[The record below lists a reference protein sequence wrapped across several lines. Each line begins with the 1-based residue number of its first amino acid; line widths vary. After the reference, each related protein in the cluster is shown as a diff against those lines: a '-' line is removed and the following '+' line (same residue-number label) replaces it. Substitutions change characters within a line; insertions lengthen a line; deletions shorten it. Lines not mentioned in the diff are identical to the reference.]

1 MSKASQALR
10 RGAQVGNAGHPAAGA
25 RLVRAGLATLGWQE
39 DGWLD
44 DTEDVAEQHRA
55 LAARMVITLAYLE
68 AEQGRGDYGLR
79 LLERAEA
86 SVAAADRGHLYSQRG
101 LILLRRGRWADALVQ
116 LTAAEPLASRDP
128 ELLARVLLNRGVL
141 HLNTGSV
148 QPARSDLRRS
158 VSTATAAGLTL
169 LAAKATQNLGY
180 CDLLGGDIPSALHQ
194 FDAAAQAYREA
205 APGILPSLET
215 DRARALLA
223 AGLADEAAAALDASI
238 IAFRRQRRTQLL
250 AEAQLARAQAAEA
263 AGDLTATRRWA
274 TLAKRVFQARGNHAW
289 AALAELTRLRAAFA
303 VAKQTGARQT
313 GGRRYG
319 QIAEQ
324 ARQTAE
330 RLRAHGLPR
339 DAAQAE
345 LLAARAL
352 IAARRLA
359 DAARSLAATPN
370 RGLPLDTTLLRR
382 LARAELAAADGRD
395 NAALAELR
403 SGLSALHTRRALLGS
418 LELQTGAAALG
429 TELASLGLRI
439 VLARGAPRHVFSWL
453 EQSRAQSFRV
463 SPVWPP
469 ADPDAAAAL
478 AELRQLELL
487 IRTAELRGDHPD
499 PALVSRRTELQRDL
513 RQRTWRVSG
522 LGEVTG
528 VAGAEEVAALLA
540 DSGQALISIAVH
552 NNRMLAVTIADG
564 RIRLT
569 PLGDPAV
576 AGEAARRLAADLNA
590 LAGRNLPPRLE
601 AVIRESLRRQTEVLD
616 REVLAPLRS
625 LLEPGQSR
633 EPGGLVIVPAGDLFA
648 VPWGMLPSLRGRPV
662 MVCPSAS
669 AWVASRHAASA
680 GVSGQTTS
688 AAAPLLVAGPG
699 LAHAVPEVDHIA
711 TVYPGSR
718 PLTGEV
724 ATVDATLRA
733 LDGAALAHLAAHGH
747 HDRENVLFSRLDLAD
762 GPLMA
767 YDIQRLSVPPRQV
780 VLSACDTGRIVVRP
794 GDEIL
799 GFTAALLHIGT
810 PTVISSVTRVA
821 DDVASGI
828 MTEYHTALSKGAG
841 PAQAL
846 ATAAGRG
853 PDDTPV
859 TPFVCFGAG

>member
-44 DTEDVAEQHRA
+44 DAEDVAEQHRA

-148 QPARSDLRRS
+148 QPARTDLRRS
-158 VSTATAAGLTL
+158 ASTATAAGLTL

-238 IAFRRQRRTQLL
+238 VAFRRQRRTQLL

-274 TLAKRVFQARGNHAW
+274 TLAKRVFQARGNYAW

-303 VAKQTGARQT
+303 VARQT
-313 GGRRYG
+313 GGHRYG

-339 DAAQAE
+339 DAAQAD

-359 DAARSLAATPN
+359 DAARRLAATPN

-382 LARAELAAADGRD
+382 LARAELAAADGRA

-403 SGLSALHTRRALLGS
+403 SGLSTLHTRRALLGS

-463 SPVWPP
+463 RPVWPP

-478 AELRQLELL
+478 AELRQLDLL
-487 IRTAELRGDHPD
+487 IRTSELRGDHPD

-601 AVIRESLRRQTEVLD
+601 AVIRESIRRQTEVLD

-625 LLEPGQSR
+625 LLEPGQYR
-633 EPGGLVIVPAGDLFA
+633 EPAGLVIVPAGDLFA

-669 AWVASRHAASA
+669 AWLASRHAASA
-680 GVSGQTTS
+680 GVSTRPIP
-688 AAAPLLVAGPG
+688 PLLVGGPG
-699 LAHAVPEVDHIA
+699 LQHAIPEVGHIA
-711 TVYPGSR
+711 AVYPGSQ
-718 PLTGEV
+718 PLTGEA

-733 LDGAALAHLAAHGH
+733 LDGAPLAHLAAHGH

-846 ATAAGRG
+846 AIAAGRG
-853 PDDTPV
+853 PDETPV